1 MNITF
6 ITLGDLSESHWRS
19 AVAEYAKRLGAFGA
33 VREVNLKEARLAKNP
48 SEGEI
53 AVALEDEGGRILK
66 AVPQRSFIVAMC
78 IEGKMYS
85 SVELSR
91 KLSGAA
97 DSGAYSNLCFI
108 VGSSHGLSHA
118 VKSAANMR
126 LSMSPLTFPHQL
138 ARVMLYEC
146 VYRCMDI
153 ARGGK
158 YHK

>member
-19 AVAEYAKRLGAFGA
+19 ATAEYVKRLGAFGT
-33 VREVNLKEARLAKNP
+33 VREINLKEARLARNP
-48 SEGEI
+48 SDGEI
-53 AVALEDEGGRILK
+53 AAALEEEGQRILK
-66 AVPQRSFIVAMC
+66 AVPSRSYIVAMC

-85 SVELSR
+85 SVELSSR
-91 KLSGAA
+91 LSAA
-97 DSGAYSNLCFI
+97 SDSGAYSNLCFI
-108 VGSSHGLSHA
+108 VGSSHGLSDA
-118 VKSAANMR
+118 VKSAADMR

>member
-6 ITLGDLSESHWRS
+6 ITLGDLSESHWRL
-19 AVAEYAKRLGAFGA
+19 AAAEYVKRLGAFGA
-33 VREVNLKEARLAKNP
+33 VREINLKEARLPKNP

-53 AVALEDEGGRILK
+53 NAALEEEGERILK
-66 AVPQRSFIVAMC
+66 AIPSRSYVTALC
-78 IEGKMYS
+78 IEGKMFS

-91 KLSGAA
+91 RLSEAS
-97 DSGAYSNLCFI
+97 DSGAYSSLCFI
-108 VGSSHGLSHA
+108 VGSSHGLSPA
-118 VKSAANMR
+118 VKASAHLR
-126 LSMSPLTFPHQL
+126 LSMSQLTFPHQL

>member
-6 ITLGDLSESHWRS
+6 ITLGDLSENHWRA
-19 AVAEYAKRLGAFGA
+19 AVAEYSKRLGAFGS
-33 VREVNLKEARLAKNP
+33 VREVNLKEARLGKNP

-53 AVALEDEGGRILK
+53 ASALADESGRIL
-66 AVPQRSFIVAMC
+66 AAIPSRSYVVAMC

-85 SVELSR
+85 SVDLSR
-91 KLSGAA
+91 RLSAAA
-97 DSGAYSNLCFI
+97 DSGAYSNFCFI
-108 VGSSHGLSHA
+108 VGSSHGLDDS
-118 VKSAANMR
+118 VKLAAHMR